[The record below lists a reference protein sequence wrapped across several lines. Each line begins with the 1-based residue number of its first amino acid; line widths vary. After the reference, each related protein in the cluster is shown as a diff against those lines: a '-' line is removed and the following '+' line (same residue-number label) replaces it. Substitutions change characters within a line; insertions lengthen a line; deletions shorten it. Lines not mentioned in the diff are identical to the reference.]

1 MTDSDNT
8 QPQDAERRQLA
19 RALHLPD
26 GLPVA
31 ALIAGAE
38 EQRIDLAAVRAAHES
53 RRRTLSGALG
63 LVPGAGW
70 DAILDCATKTRTAA
84 VERAAALHDARD
96 ALGAAGYGPDAS
108 DWPAA
113 APAIRKLAADLE
125 LRRGNSEVDRREA
138 GSRREALAA
147 ALGQPPSRPWSDL
160 IATARAAVAGRGT
173 HRDEAD
179 AAEAALDRVRKAA
192 HLHRQG
198 LIEYTDLYAAIDGPM
213 DPVHILGAEPNST
226 RGGDQPAQ
234 SQPDDGDRVV
244 AYVSIYRPGLLYC
257 RTCAGDRVGLRPVT
271 SEDLLDGGICYSC
284 GVDVL
289 AEAQPERCGQ
299 YAGHGEYCDYPREPG
314 GELCA
319 VHSAEQVREQ
329 PEPKRSGIFAGVQ
342 GHCPA
347 CGRTALIL
355 GTGGYVTCGNLDC
368 PQPDAA
374 TTLLERDVREQPAE
388 PPLRGPSAD
397 AAPHI
402 AFAISSYLAALV
414 PLADALRDALG
425 EQR

>member
-1 MTDSDNT
+1 MSNTDNT
-8 QPQDAERRQLA
+8 QPQAAERRQLA
-19 RALHLPD
+19 KALHLPD
-26 GLPVA
+26 GLPFA
-31 ALIAGAE
+31 SLIAGAE

-53 RRRTLSGALG
+53 RRRTLSWVLNLG
-63 LVPGAGW
+63 TSAPW
-70 DAILDCATKTRTAA
+70 DAIT
-84 VERAAALHDARD
+84 ERAQEV
-96 ALGAAGYGPDAS
+96 AS
-108 DWPAA
+108 RLADYENRITWETTCGEHAQLLDSC
-113 APAIRKLAADLE
+113 RKADE
-125 LRRGNSEVDRREA
+125 R
-138 GSRREALAA
+138 
-147 ALGQPPSRPWSDL
+147 
-160 IATARAAVAGRGT
+160 ATT
-173 HRDEAD
+173 
-179 AAEAALDRVRKAA
+179 AEAALTRVRNAA
-192 HLHRQG
+192 QLHRQG
-198 LIEYTDLYAAIDGPM
+198 LIEYTELYAAIDGPM

-226 RGGDQPAQ
+226 RGGDQPAE

-257 RTCAGDRVGLRPVT
+257 RTCAGDRAGLRPVT
-271 SEDLLDGGICYSC
+271 SEDLPDGGICYSC

-319 VHSAEQVREQ
+319 VHSAEQVRVQ

-388 PPLRGPSAD
+388 PELRGPSAD